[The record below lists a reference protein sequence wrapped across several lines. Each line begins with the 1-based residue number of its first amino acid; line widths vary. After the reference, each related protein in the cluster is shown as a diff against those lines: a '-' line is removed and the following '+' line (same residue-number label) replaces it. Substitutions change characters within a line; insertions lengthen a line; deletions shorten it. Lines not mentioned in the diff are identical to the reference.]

1 MKALIF
7 DVDGTLAD
15 TEDAHR
21 EAFNDAFA
29 KAGYD
34 WQWDPALYKKLLAV
48 TGGKQRIRFFLE
60 SHDPDFLQRDDIDTL
75 IPALHQSKTTFFV
88 ERLNQGQVPL
98 RPGIAELINEARA
111 KGLTIA
117 IATTTTPVNVT
128 TLLTANLGAESID
141 WFACIGDGGKVPVL
155 KPEPDVYNWVLDQL
169 GLKAHE
175 TLALEDSRNGLV
187 ACERAQVPCLVVT
200 NPYTDGQDFTGA
212 IEVWESYAGVT
223 VDKLQAVYAKAA
235 QG

>member
-29 KAGYD
+29 EAGYD
-34 WQWDPALYKKLLAV
+34 WHWDRVLYKKLLAV
-48 TGGKQRIRFFLE
+48 TGGQQRIRFFLE
-60 SHDPDFLQRDDIDTL
+60 SHDPAFLQRDDVDSV
-75 IPALHQSKTTFFV
+75 IPALHKAKTKSFV

-98 RPGIAELINEARA
+98 RPGIEDLINEARA

-117 IATTTTPVNVT
+117 IATTTTPINVT
-128 TLLTANLGAESID
+128 TLLTATLGAQAID

-155 KPEPDVYNWVLDQL
+155 KPEPDVYTWVLEQL
-169 GLKAHE
+169 GLKGAD

-187 ACERAQVPCLVVT
+187 SSQRAGVPCLVVT

-212 IEVWESYAGVT
+212 LDIWTTYEGATLER
-223 VDKLQAVYAKAA
+223 LQAVYEKA
-235 QG
+235 

>member
-29 KAGYD
+29 KAGLD
-34 WQWDPALYKKLLAV
+34 WQWDRVLYKQLLAV
-48 TGGKQRIRFFLE
+48 TGGQKRIRFFLE
-60 SHDPDFLQRDDIDTL
+60 SHDPKFLQRADIDAL
-75 IPALHQSKTTFFV
+75 ILALHQSKTTFFV

-98 RPGIAELINEARA
+98 RPGIEALIHEARA
-111 KGLTIA
+111 QNLTIA

-155 KPEPDVYNWVLDQL
+155 KPEPDVYQWVLAQL
-169 GLKAHE
+169 GLQPHE

-187 ACERAQVPCLVVT
+187 SCQRAKVPCLIVT
-200 NPYTDGQDFTGA
+200 NPYTEGQDFAGA
-212 IEVWESYAGVT
+212 LDIWPSYEGVS
-223 VDKLQAVYAKAA
+223 VDKLKTVYARAT
-235 QG
+235 

>member
-21 EAFNDAFA
+21 MAFNDAFA

-60 SHDPDFLQRDDIDTL
+60 SHDPAFLQRDDIDTL

-88 ERLNQGQVPL
+88 ERLNKGQVPL
-98 RPGIAELINEARA
+98 RPGIADLIHEARA

-128 TLLTANLGAESID
+128 TLLTANLGAESIE

-155 KPEPDVYNWVLDQL
+155 KPEPDVYNWVLDEL

-187 ACERAQVPCLVVT
+187 ACQRSQVPCLVVT

-212 IEVWESYAGVT
+212 IEVWESYADVT
-223 VDKLQAVYAKAA
+223 VEKLQAVYAQAP
-235 QG
+235 GN

>member
-29 KAGYD
+29 KAGLD
-34 WQWDPALYKKLLAV
+34 WQWDRVLYKKLLAV

-60 SHDPDFLQRDDIDTL
+60 SHDPAYLRQDDVDARIAD
-75 IPALHQSKTTFFV
+75 LHASKTAFFV
-88 ERLNQGQVPL
+88 GRLEQGQVPL
-98 RPGIAELINEARA
+98 RPGIEDLIREARA
-111 KGLTIA
+111 QNLTIA

-128 TLLTANLGAESID
+128 TLLKANLGAEAID
-141 WFACIGDGGKVPVL
+141 WFACIGDGGKVPIL
-155 KPEPDVYNWVLDQL
+155 KPEPDVYTYVLEQL
-169 GLKAHE
+169 GLNAGE

-187 ACERAQVPCLVVT
+187 ACQRAQVPCLVVT
-200 NPYTDGQDFTGA
+200 NDYTDGQDFTGA
-212 IEVWESYAGVT
+212 IEIWDTYKGVT
-223 VDKLQAVYAKAA
+223 VDKLKAVHAKA
-235 QG
+235 